1 MKISI
6 RFGDLLNFPQ
16 EVAVVPFFEGEE
28 ALTGVALRVDRALG
42 GLISALRQKGE
53 FTGKE
58 GTTSLLHIPPG
69 TRGVSPERLML
80 LGLGKRER
88 FSGEVLRKAGGTAA
102 KGVRAL
108 SLKSFSAQLPPAD
121 ELSPEAK
128 AQAFTEG
135 VLLGLYRMDAYK
147 TEGRAEL
154 KKVESLELVTPSK
167 AEVSRLGR
175 GLKQGR
181 VLAEATNFARDLV
194 NHPANVKTPTRLG
207 EEARRLA
214 RRHGLR
220 CKVLGPRE
228 IARLK
233 MGALECVARGSRE
246 PARFIIL
253 EHRGKR
259 AGDTVCLVGKG
270 ITFDT
275 GGISLKPSKDLDKM
289 KTDMG
294 GAAAVLGAMRAAA
307 ELSLPL
313 NLVGL
318 VPATE
323 NMPGGRATRPGDIVR
338 SMAGLTIEVQNTDAE
353 GRLILC
359 DALAYARRYKPSAVI
374 DLATLTGSCA
384 VALGEICSGLLGN
397 HEELIQ
403 RMRDAAEASGERVWQ
418 LPLWEDYYEMN
429 KSDIADIKNVG
440 SRYGGAITAAA
451 FLGKFTESYPWAHMD
466 IAGTAWT
473 DKERPHTPKGG
484 TGVGVR
490 LLLEL
495 LSRWQKLRPEKKKS

>member
-1 MKISI
+1 MKISVSH
-6 RFGDLLNFPQ
+6 GDLLSIHKD
-16 EVAVVPFFEGEE
+16 VAVLPLFEGEE
-28 ALTGVALRVDRALG
+28 ALTGVALRVDKALG
-42 GLISALRQKGE
+42 GLISALRKKGE

-58 GTTSLLHIPPG
+58 GTTSLLHVPPG
-69 TRGVSPERLML
+69 TEGLAPERVML

-88 FSGEVLRKAGGTAA
+88 FGAEPLRKAGGTAA

-108 SLKSFSAQLPPAD
+108 SLKSFSAELPPSD
-121 ELSPEAK
+121 EPSPEAK

-135 VLLGLYRMDAYK
+135 VLLGLYRLDAYK
-147 TEGRAEL
+147 TEGREEL

-167 AEVSRLGR
+167 AEVGKLRR

-194 NHPANVKTPTRLG
+194 NHPGNVTTPTRLA
-207 EEARRLA
+207 EEARRMA

-220 CKVLGPRE
+220 CRVLGPRD

-233 MGALECVARGSRE
+233 MGALESVARGSRE

-275 GGISLKPSKDLDKM
+275 GGISLKPSRDLDKM

-307 ELSLPL
+307 ELSLPV

-338 SMAGLTIEVQNTDAE
+338 SMVGLTIEIQNTDAE

-359 DALAYARRYKPSAVI
+359 DALAYARRYKPAAVI

-384 VALGEICSGLLGN
+384 VALGEVCSGLLGN
-397 HEELIQ
+397 NEELIR
-403 RMRDAAEASGERVWQ
+403 RMKDAGEASGERLWQ
-418 LPLWEDYYEMN
+418 LPLWEDYYEMI

-440 SRYGGAITAAA
+440 GRYGGAITAAA
-451 FLGKFTESYPWAHMD
+451 FLGKYTESYPWAHVD
-466 IAGTAWT
+466 IAATAWT
-473 DKERPHTPKGG
+473 DKEKPYTPKGA